1 MSLTCQKSRFSLDP
15 HVTYLNN
22 AYRGPILKKSEEA
35 ALDDLRNMRNPYL
48 VKPSDFFERTERVKA
63 LFGDLVKGSKNQI
76 AIIPS
81 TSYGFAV
88 ALNNLGNVK
97 AKKAITVSDEFPS
110 GYFSLKR
117 WTLENEGKLQV
128 IEAGSVADSFG
139 KSWNQRL
146 LEAIDPD
153 TGVVLISSVHWMN
166 GVAFDL
172 KSIGQRCR
180 EVGAAFIV
188 DGTQSVGVMPIDVEE
203 FQVDALIC
211 ASYKWLL
218 GPYSLALAYFGERF
232 NSGKPLEESWM
243 NRTNSQNFSG
253 LTDYQENYLPGASRY
268 DVGETSHFVTMPILE
283 KSLEQILEWKPER
296 MQEYAKGL
304 KHGLVAFQESKGLTL
319 DLSEFTSNHLFAL
332 QLPKNSNL
340 HQIRTQLEEAKVYVS
355 VRGESLRISI
365 NVFNEKQDLDRL
377 TASLNQR

>member
-15 HVTYLNN
+15 HVNYLNN

-203 FQVDALIC
+203 FQIDALIC

-304 KHGLVAFQESKGLTL
+304 KRGLVAFQESKGLTL
-319 DLSEFTSNHLFAL
+319 DLSEYTSNHLFAL

-377 TASLNQR
+377 TASLN